1 MPFFFLLERI
11 VKLRIKTS
19 QDGHFEFRRWVIP
32 TLKPIVALLTIYN
45 VSKDIIVRFFLKKKQ
60 TNKKTNVQKNNS
72 KKQKMT

>member
-19 QDGHFEFRRWVIP
+19 QDGHFEFWRWVIP
-32 TLKPIVALLTIYN
+32 TPKPIVALLTIYN

-60 TNKKTNVQKNNS
+60 TNKKTNVQKNNN